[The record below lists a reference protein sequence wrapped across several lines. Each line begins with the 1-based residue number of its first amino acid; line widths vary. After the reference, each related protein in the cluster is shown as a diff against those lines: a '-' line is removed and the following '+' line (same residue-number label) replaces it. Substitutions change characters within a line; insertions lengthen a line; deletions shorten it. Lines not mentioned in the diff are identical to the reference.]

1 MKTFWHR
8 LMTVP
13 TYRVLQAGILVVIAV
28 SFTTSFK
35 SGSAGAGLVG
45 FDSSFLFALPLV
57 LDVVAAMATV
67 IHGRVRNDKEMRG
80 LAAKF
85 VLVPM
90 LLSWGSNGIDHFQ
103 RAGHTADG
111 WGHLAQGGW
120 YAAVILGAGICP
132 VAVAALL
139 HLMAKYVEY
148 EQRQAELARKEAE
161 AAKREAEEA
170 AHEEA
175 ESPKPR
181 RKPVAATPA
190 KLSAP
195 VRSGGKPLTAKELDA
210 RRKWEAARKAD
221 QRARKAKEQAGQQ
234 VVGGQS

>member
-111 WGHLAQGGW
+111 WGQLAQWGW

-148 EQRQAELARKEAE
+148 EQRQVELAEVAKRKAEEKATAPKPEPKPKPAAPVKRSAVNDLDEIRRRKERERKARLRT
-161 AAKREAEEA
+161 AKR
-170 AHEEA
+170 
-175 ESPKPR
+175 
-181 RKPVAATPA
+181 
-190 KLSAP
+190 
-195 VRSGGKPLTAKELDA
+195 
-210 RRKWEAARKAD
+210 
-221 QRARKAKEQAGQQ
+221 AKEQAAQQ
-234 VVGGQS
+234 AAGRQS